1 VPHSLTDFP
10 VQGDAIVVVAGAR
23 DGQSVYARHLA
34 EYGLTGR
41 IFCPGRASLLGDPP
55 PLSTPAAPPRPA
67 SHSMGGAPNSSAAL
81 YVDTTEVE
89 PTSAN
94 RIAHSRGW
102 KSLLVVAGVRVTAS
116 VLRTRPQGGQ
126 QVGDLVVTVVILGL
140 LALGDRERLSPG
152 RLGLDEL
159 LELILVVVLTLLG
172 SKSTAI
178 VSISEAAI
186 LTSCGRT
193 FASLSSPSRIAGRI
207 SSGHKSV
214 CSMRMSL

>member
-1 VPHSLTDFP
+1 
-10 VQGDAIVVVAGAR
+10 
-23 DGQSVYARHLA
+23 
-34 EYGLTGR
+34 
-41 IFCPGRASLLGDPP
+41 
-55 PLSTPAAPPRPA
+55 
-67 SHSMGGAPNSSAAL
+67 MGGAPNSSAAL

-178 VSISEAAI
+178 VSISDAAI

-207 SSGHKSV
+207 SSGHSNV
-214 CSMRMSL
+214 CSISTSLYTRSAHRRVRLRSVNVQIASRSVDSSASRISTYARVERDAGSRK